1 VVRVT
6 GLYLDRW
13 WTEAEETE
21 KSEKAEESEKKEKSE
36 VDVEIVKVKLKRSV
50 PYERYQLVVV
60 TEQDVGDKK
69 EFELP
74 VFECA
79 NVLRQQGRFGVV
91 KATNVEIHE
100 ISAIGVAKAD
110 GNELSETL
118 RSQTS
123 KSILMGY
130 TFLSPRYSVKLQK
143 IHHTRLEVLDASIEQ
158 AYVQVMVAEDHSLNN
173 MIVKITNSNR
183 QYLRVKLPTNL
194 IAIWSTFVNSEPVSP
209 VTNSDGA
216 VLIPLTSTMMSG
228 STYTGK
234 DDASTVELVYL
245 TRHTKLGDQGD
256 LKIQLPSLDVPINLL
271 STEILF
277 PYDLLPTFNSG
288 TLKRIPNFSVAAP
301 TPVKNI
307 KKKIVIPKDYSFL
320 SSQYILEDDET
331 AGIANVHV
339 RLPQVGA
346 PYRFEKLLVLDESLV
361 VEVDYR
367 SLGVVESQSWQ
378 LWGFF
383 GVVFIGLIVYIC
395 KR

>member
-1 VVRVT
+1 
-6 GLYLDRW
+6 
-13 WTEAEETE
+13 
-21 KSEKAEESEKKEKSE
+21 
-36 VDVEIVKVKLKRSV
+36 
-50 PYERYQLVVV
+50 VV

-74 VFECA
+74 VFECV

-100 ISAIGVAKAD
+100 ISAVGVAKAD

-130 TFLSPRYSVKLQK
+130 TFLSPRYSVKIQK

-158 AYVQVMVAEDHSLNN
+158 AHVQVIVAEDHSLNKI
-173 MIVKITNSNR
+173 IVQILNSNR
-183 QYLRVKLPTNL
+183 QYLRVKLPSNL
-194 IAIWSTFVNSEPVSP
+194 TAIWSTFVNSEPVSP
-209 VTNSDGA
+209 VTNPDGA

-228 STYTGK
+228 STNTGK
-234 DDASTVELVYL
+234 DDASTVEIVYL
-245 TRHTKLGDQGD
+245 TRHAKLGDQGD
-256 LKIQLPSLDVPINLL
+256 LKIKIPSFDVPINLL

-277 PYDLLPTFNSG
+277 PYDLLPTFNTG
-288 TLKRIPNFSVAAP
+288 LKRIPNFSVSAP
-301 TPVKNI
+301 TPIKNI
-307 KKKIVIPKDYSFL
+307 KKKIAIPSK
-320 SSQYILEDDET
+320 YILEDDET
-331 AGIANVHV
+331 AGISNVQV
-339 RLPQVGA
+339 RLPQVGI

-367 SLGVVESQSWQ
+367 SVALVESQRWQ

-383 GVVFIGLIVYIC
+383 GVVFLGIIVYIC